1 MGFKAFPHRLI
12 VRIGDEA
19 YRKLRQ
25 ESRKAGYQVALVE
38 RWFLIPQD
46 VGDLYSGIAAKEEL
60 HDMMHPEL
68 PVSRPAVP
76 DASYRREGGAARYD
90 ASGTAGRDT
99 GRTKERGDIP

>member
-68 PVSRPAVP
+68 P
-76 DASYRREGGAARYD
+76 GG
-90 ASGTAGRDT
+90 TLAGRRSGET
-99 GRTKERGDIP
+99 YHDIFLTDAEYEVVILAAVKRLSLIHI

>member
-68 PVSRPAVP
+68 P
-76 DASYRREGGAARYD
+76 GG
-90 ASGTAGRDT
+90 TLAGRRS
-99 GRTKERGDIP
+99 GRHTMTSSSPTRNTRSSSSPP

>member
-38 RWFLIPQD
+38 RWFLIP
-46 VGDLYSGIAAKEEL
+46 
-60 HDMMHPEL
+60 
-68 PVSRPAVP
+68 
-76 DASYRREGGAARYD
+76 
-90 ASGTAGRDT
+90 
-99 GRTKERGDIP
+99 

>member
-46 VGDLYSGIAAKEEL
+46 SATSTAAS
-60 HDMMHPEL
+60 P
-68 PVSRPAVP
+68 
-76 DASYRREGGAARYD
+76 RRR
-90 ASGTAGRDT
+90 SCMT
-99 GRTKERGDIP
+99 